1 LLLNG
6 KIMKTLEISV
16 RSPFIFCLMTC
27 SIFVVMSCYKKGDIA
42 QPSVPSVSDT
52 VTILNVTYD
61 NYAHGLLKKNCSTCH
76 GVNGSAEAWWLNENT
91 YENAVRY
98 ANIINTTIQNGTMPP
113 PPKFPMTDIEKDL
126 LNNWAKRGMPLH

>member
-1 LLLNG
+1 
-6 KIMKTLEISV
+6 MAFS
-16 RSPFIFCLMTC
+16 M
-27 SIFVVMSCYKKGDIA
+27 FVIISCYKKGDIA
-42 QPSVPSVSDT
+42 QPSVPFISDT
-52 VTILNVTYD
+52 VTISNVTYD

-113 PPKFPMTDIEKDL
+113 PPKFPMTDKEKDL